1 MPDGAMIRC
10 NFVESDAEVDDWFWA
25 TIVELLCSAQEGDRS
40 RAGAQTELD
49 GLMAAYCRAK
59 PNAEIS
65 PQRRKK
71 FTILIDTHPQI
82 LPPKG
87 FCANWADIERIIK
100 AGVFGDYMHGK
111 WKCARERVQMAA
123 LILLLF
129 ATSCRPGELVVAG
142 EHDSSQCAKWSDC
155 KFVLHKPALPAD
167 PVGLSVEVTIRLLKG
182 RRNDATQTKRIPVVS
197 DHSSAP
203 ALDPTLYLFWMAI
216 QDGVFERD
224 FKLED
229 LATADLSRL
238 PANRTTWELR
248 TNKDALDK
256 PIFPAFKSVSKL
268 AYEADSTRGWT
279 EKDANNRLS
288 AFCGPAGLPDF
299 TLCDVRHF
307 CANAL
312 NDPFVTDSDWLRTC
326 EHEAGHRVFV
336 DDCQLDRLEIDVLA
350 LLRRHYQRYELIR
363 GRGVPKTPDT
373 DLIRPDELNIV
384 DQDEAVLNAMARVAE
399 LKDRLV
405 RETGSCYRR
414 PAGDPLYDEYC
425 SAQMQTQRA
434 RVAVRD
440 RIRAERASVLAE
452 AFGIDDSD
460 DDDEGTKPDVRKR
473 KLRQES

>member
-1 MPDGAMIRC
+1 MPNYRAPVEQTDFDAAAGRAVERGNLSGLAPGIEKYNERC
-10 NFVESDAEVDDWFWA
+10 AQRLREYGQCWLDYARRSDDSLPRAWDDFVESDAEVDDWFWA

-100 AGVFGDYMHGK
+100 AGVFGDYVHGK

-256 PIFPAFKSVSKL
+256 PIF
-268 AYEADSTRGWT
+268 
-279 EKDANNRLS
+279 RLS
-288 AFCGPAGLPDF
+288 SRSRSSP
-299 TLCDVRHF
+299 
-307 CANAL
+307 
-312 NDPFVTDSDWLRTC
+312 
-326 EHEAGHRVFV
+326 
-336 DDCQLDRLEIDVLA
+336 
-350 LLRRHYQRYELIR
+350 
-363 GRGVPKTPDT
+363 
-373 DLIRPDELNIV
+373 
-384 DQDEAVLNAMARVAE
+384 
-399 LKDRLV
+399 
-405 RETGSCYRR
+405 
-414 PAGDPLYDEYC
+414 
-425 SAQMQTQRA
+425 
-434 RVAVRD
+434 
-440 RIRAERASVLAE
+440 
-452 AFGIDDSD
+452 
-460 DDDEGTKPDVRKR
+460 TKPTRLAAGRKR
-473 KLRQES
+473 TPTIACLRFAVQLAFPISHSAMCDTFAPTLSTTPS